1 MESTFPGPRH
11 AARATSKPLL
21 IVFSLLLLA
30 LAPRVVFGQG

>member
-1 MESTFPGPRH
+1 MDSNFPSPRH
-11 AARATSKPLL
+11 AARAASKPLL